1 MLMPAGCACVSPGR
15 QQVNPCFLLQPW
27 QYLRTD
33 TAPLDLV
40 HLQEG
45 KQAGLDDGIN
55 TGFAQGKEAG
65 FNEGVNTGF
74 QQGKDAGFN
83 QGIES
88 GFQVCSNLTFSS
100 MSVLLYVC

>member
-1 MLMPAGCACVSPGR
+1 
-15 QQVNPCFLLQPW
+15 
-27 QYLRTD
+27 
-33 TAPLDLV
+33 LV

-88 GFQVCSNLTFSS
+88 GFQVCSNLTIPPRCF
-100 MSVLLYVC
+100 MLLSVNLI